1 MRLRLTIASATLL
14 ALPLVAQTGKPS
26 AGVDF
31 QRYGKPLTKQVADPE
46 IASALRDVSPVEM
59 RKTIEALVSFHNRN
73 TAGGG
78 DTTLPEH
85 VGVDAAAAW
94 IHARFEQI
102 SKDCGNCLEIH
113 EDIYTQPAMP
123 GARARILKPTRLTS
137 IYAVM
142 KGTSDPDRRVLVT
155 GHYDSFFTKDMQ
167 NLRDEAPG
175 ANDDASGTAV
185 SLECARVLTKHHFP
199 ATIVFA
205 TVTGEEQGLLGSRH
219 LAQTAKK
226 EGWNL
231 EAVLNNDIVGG
242 DTTPADLANEDK
254 HRVRVFSEGISL
266 AATPEQTQKIL
277 TAGYESD
284 SSSRQLARA
293 IADVARTY
301 TEPAAPKATT
311 DALKPTMVFRLD
323 RYGRGGDHSSFNREG
338 FTGVRFTEWRENFD
352 HQHQTVRVE
361 NGVQFGD
368 LIQFDDFPYMA
379 RVARLN
385 AATLATLAKA
395 PAIPQDVQFKS
406 GGLNNDTTMTW
417 TTPAN
422 ASAGTHD
429 EVVWRETNA
438 ADWQFAAPV
447 SSFTLTTEGSKQTL
461 TLPISKDNVILAI
474 RSCDSKG
481 HCSPAAAPL
490 PR

>member
-1 MRLRLTIASATLL
+1 MNLCVRIAAMLFMVSS
-14 ALPLVAQTGKPS
+14 VAAQQPTAK
-26 AGVDF
+26 VDF
-31 QRYGKPLTKQVADPE
+31 QRYGKPLVKQPVDPE
-46 IASALRDVSPVEM
+46 IAAALREVSPAAM

-78 DTTLPEH
+78 DTTLPPH
-85 VGVDAAAAW
+85 HGVDAAAAW
-94 IHARFEQI
+94 IHSRFEAI

-113 EDIYTQPAMP
+113 EDTYIQPAMA

-142 KGTSDPDRRVLVT
+142 KGASDPDRRILVT
-155 GHYDSFFTKDMQ
+155 GHYDSFFVKDMQ
-167 NLRDEAPG
+167 NTRDEAPG

-185 SLECARVLTKHHFP
+185 SLECARVLTKHRFP

-226 EGWNL
+226 EGWDL

-254 HRVRVFSEGISL
+254 HRVRVFSEGVSL

-277 TAGYESD
+277 AAGYESD

-293 IADVARTY
+293 ISDVARTY
-301 TEPAAPKATT
+301 TEPATT
-311 DALKPTMVFRLD
+311 KTNSELLKPTMVFRLD

-352 HQHQTVRVE
+352 HQHQVVRVE

-385 AATLATLAKA
+385 AATLATLATA
-395 PAIPQDVQFKS
+395 PPIPQNVQFKPS
-406 GGLNNDTTMTW
+406 GLNNDTTMTW

-422 ASAGTHD
+422 APAGAHD

-438 ADWQFAAPV
+438 ADWQY
-447 SSFTLTTEGSKQTL
+447 SSPASAFQLTTDGSTHTL
-461 TLPISKDNVILAI
+461 TLPVSKDNVILAI

>member
-1 MRLRLTIASATLL
+1 MRLCFIAFGLCIGAAAMAQRAKPHTGTDYQQAGAVL
-14 ALPLVAQTGKPS
+14 AAQPT
-26 AGVDF
+26 
-31 QRYGKPLTKQVADPE
+31 DPQ
-46 IASALRDVSPVEM
+46 IAAALRDVSPAEM
-59 RKTIEALVSFHNRN
+59 RKSIEALVSFRNRN

-85 VGVDAAAAW
+85 TGVDAAARW
-94 IHARFEQI
+94 VRARFEQI
-102 SKDCGNCLEIH
+102 SHDCGNCLDIH
-113 EDIYTQPAMP
+113 EDTYTQAAMP
-123 GARARILKPTRLTS
+123 GPRGRILKPTPLTS
-137 IYAVM
+137 IYAVLR
-142 KGTSDPDRRVLVT
+142 GRSDPDRRVLVT
-155 GHYDSFFTKDMQ
+155 GHYDSFFVKDMQ
-167 NLRDEAPG
+167 NTRDDAPG

-185 SLECARVLTKHHFP
+185 SLECARVLTKHRFP
-199 ATIVFA
+199 ATIVFVA
-205 TVTGEEQGLLGSRH
+205 VTGEEQGLLGSRH

-254 HRVRVFSEGISL
+254 HRVRVFSEGVSL
-266 AATPEQTQKIL
+266 AATPEQTQRIL

-284 SSSRQLARA
+284 SASRELARA
-293 IADVARTY
+293 ITDIARTY
-301 TEPAAPKATT
+301 QPKSVSQS
-311 DALKPTMVFRLD
+311 LKPTLVFRLD

-368 LIQFDDFPYMA
+368 LIQFDDFDYMA

-385 AATLATLAKA
+385 AATLATLATA
-395 PAIPQDVQFKS
+395 PSIPGNVQFKQ
-406 GGLNNDTTMTW
+406 GGLNNDTTISW
-417 TTPAN
+417 TSHAD
-422 ASAGTHD
+422 AHD
-429 EVVWRETNA
+429 EVLWRETSA
-438 ADWQFAAPV
+438 PDWQYTAPV
-447 SSFTLTTEGSKQTL
+447 SKFTLTSEGDARTL
-461 TLPISKDNVILAI
+461 TLPVSKDNVILAI
-474 RSCDSKG
+474 RSCDGKG

>member
-1 MRLRLTIASATLL
+1 MNLCLRIAAMLLMVSSA
-14 ALPLVAQTGKPS
+14 VAQQPTAK
-26 AGVDF
+26 VDF
-31 QRYGKPLTKQVADPE
+31 QRYGKPLAKQPSDPD
-46 IASALRDVSPVEM
+46 IAAALREVSPAEM

-78 DTTLPEH
+78 DITLPPH
-85 VGVDAAAAW
+85 HGVDAAATW
-94 IHARFEQI
+94 IRARFEAI

-113 EDIYTQPAMP
+113 EDTYTQPAMP
-123 GARARILKPTRLTS
+123 GARARILKPTPLTS

-155 GHYDSFFTKDMQ
+155 GHYDSFFVKDMQ
-167 NLRDEAPG
+167 NTRDEAPG

-185 SLECARVLTKHHFP
+185 SLECARVLTKHRFP

-226 EGWNL
+226 ETWNL

-242 DTTPADLANEDK
+242 DTTPADLTNEDK

-266 AATPEQTQKIL
+266 ASTPEQTQKIL
-277 TAGYESD
+277 AAGYESD
-284 SSSRQLARA
+284 SSSRQLARM

-301 TEPAAPKATT
+301 TEPMAPKATT
-311 DALKPTMVFRLD
+311 EALKPTLVFRLD

-352 HQHQTVRVE
+352 HQHQVVRVE
-361 NGVQFGD
+361 NGIQFGD

-385 AATLATLAKA
+385 AATLATLASA
-395 PAIPQDVQFKS
+395 PPIPQNVQFKPS
-406 GGLNNDTTMTW
+406 GLNNDTTMTW
-417 TTPAN
+417 TTPAD
-422 ASAGTHD
+422 APATAHD

-438 ADWQFAAPV
+438 ADWQY
-447 SSFTLTTEGSKQTL
+447 SSPASAFELTTDGSAHTL
-461 TLPISKDNVILAI
+461 TLPVSKDNVILAI

>member
-1 MRLRLTIASATLL
+1 MSLCVRIAAMLLMVSSA
-14 ALPLVAQTGKPS
+14 AAQQPT
-26 AGVDF
+26 ATVDF
-31 QRYGKPLTKQVADPE
+31 QRYGKPLAKQVADPD
-46 IASALRDVSPVEM
+46 IAAALREVSPAEM

-78 DTTLPEH
+78 DTTLPPH
-85 VGVDAAAAW
+85 HGVDAAAAW
-94 IHARFEQI
+94 IRARFEAI

-113 EDIYTQPAMP
+113 EDTYTQPAMAGP
-123 GARARILKPTRLTS
+123 RPRILKPTPLTS

-242 DTTPADLANEDK
+242 DTTPADLTNEDK

-293 IADVARTY
+293 VADVARTY
-301 TEPAAPKATT
+301 TEPATPKAKTE
-311 DALKPTMVFRLD
+311 ALKPTLVFRLD

-361 NGVQFGD
+361 NSVQFGD

-385 AATLATLAKA
+385 AATLATLASA
-395 PAIPQDVQFKS
+395 PPIPQNVQFKPS
-406 GGLNNDTTMTW
+406 GLNNDTTMTW

-422 ASAGTHD
+422 APAGAHD

-438 ADWQFAAPV
+438 ADWQYNSPV
-447 SSFTLTTEGSKQTL
+447 SVFQLTTDGSAHTL
-461 TLPISKDNVILAI
+461 TLPVSKDNVILAI